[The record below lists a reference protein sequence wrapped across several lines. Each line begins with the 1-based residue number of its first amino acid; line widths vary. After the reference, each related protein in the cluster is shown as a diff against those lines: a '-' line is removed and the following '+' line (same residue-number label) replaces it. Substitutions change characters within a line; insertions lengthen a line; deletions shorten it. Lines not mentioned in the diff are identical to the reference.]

1 MLQQINRSTLAGW
14 IATALGVAV
23 ACGVSACAMGP
34 RKSDAEQQADKA
46 TVQRVESA
54 LAANQELYSRHIT
67 VKADNGVV
75 RLTGF
80 VWDPPDLVEAVRIAE
95 AVPGVTRVVNS
106 LELQRNGM
114 DNSPV
119 SR

>member
-1 MLQQINRSTLAGW
+1 MNRTNRARIAVTVFLMVVTGSLA
-14 IATALGVAV
+14 
-23 ACGVSACAMGP
+23 ACAMQSH
-34 RKSDAEQQADKA
+34 KSAAASQADRSTA
-46 TVQRVESA
+46 QRVETA
-54 LAANQELYSRHIT
+54 LAADQELYSRHIT
-67 VKADNGVV
+67 VRADDGVV

-80 VWDPPDLVEAVRIAE
+80 VWDPPDLVEAERIAE

>member
-1 MLQQINRSTLAGW
+1 VFAIIN
-14 IATALGVAV
+14 ATAWAR
-23 ACGVSACAMGP
+23 GVSILLGIVLAASLTACALGQH
-34 RKSDAEQQADKA
+34 KSEAESQADRA
-46 TVQRVESA
+46 TAERAESA
-54 LAANQELYSRHIT
+54 LAADQELFSRHIT
-67 VKADNGVV
+67 VRADNGVV

-80 VWDPPDLVEAVRIAE
+80 VWDPPDLVEAERIVQ

>member
-1 MLQQINRSTLAGW
+1 MSQNIKR
-14 IATALGVAV
+14 TAVPGGFSAWVCVVV
-23 ACGVSACAMGP
+23 ACGLTACVGP
-34 RKSDAEQQADKA
+34 RKSDEQAQADKVTA
-46 TVQRVESA
+46 QRVESA
-54 LAANQELYSRHIT
+54 LAADQELYSRHIT
-67 VKADNGVV
+67 VKADDGVI

-80 VWDPPDLVEAVRIAE
+80 VWDPPDLEEAVRIAE
-95 AVPGVTRVVNS
+95 GVSGVTRVVNS

>member
-1 MLQQINRSTLAGW
+1 VFAIMSKKLRMTV
-14 IATALGVAV
+14 TAAIL
-23 ACGVSACAMGP
+23 CGLTACAMGP
-34 RKSDAEQQADKA
+34 HKTDAERQADNA
-46 TVQRVESA
+46 TADRVEQA
-54 LAANQELYSRHIT
+54 LVSNKELYSRHIT
-67 VKADNGVV
+67 VRADGGVV

-80 VWDPPDLVEAVRIAE
+80 VWDPPDLVEAERIAE
-95 AVPGVTRVVNS
+95 AVPGVTKVVNS

>member
-1 MLQQINRSTLAGW
+1 MHSTNRSRS
-14 IATALGVAV
+14 IATVLVMFLT
-23 ACGVSACAMGP
+23 STLTACAVESH
-34 RKSDAEQQADKA
+34 KSAAANQADRA
-46 TVQRVESA
+46 TAQRVEAA
-54 LAANQELYSRHIT
+54 LAADQELYSRHIT
-67 VKADNGVV
+67 VRADDGVV

-80 VWDPPDLVEAVRIAE
+80 VWDPPDLVEAERIAA
-95 AVPGVTRVVNS
+95 AVPGVTHVVSS

>member
-1 MLQQINRSTLAGW
+1 MHSTNRARSVATLLVMFLTSGLAACTLGSHKSEAANQADRSTA
-14 IATALGVAV
+14 
-23 ACGVSACAMGP
+23 
-34 RKSDAEQQADKA
+34 
-46 TVQRVESA
+46 QRVESA
-54 LAANQELYSRHIT
+54 LAADQELYSRHIT
-67 VKADNGVV
+67 VRADDGVV

-80 VWDPPDLVEAVRIAE
+80 VWDPPDLVEAERIAE

>member
-1 MLQQINRSTLAGW
+1 VLQDVKRTVLPGWFSTLVC
-14 IATALGVAV
+14 LAV
-23 ACGVSACAMGP
+23 ACGLTACTGP
-34 RKSDAEQQADKA
+34 RKSEAQAQADKA
-46 TVQRVESA
+46 TTQRVESA
-54 LAANQELYSRHIT
+54 LAANQELFSRHIT
-67 VKADNGVV
+67 VHADDGVV

-80 VWDPPDLVEAVRIAE
+80 VWDPPDLEEAVRIAE

>member
-1 MLQQINRSTLAGW
+1 VLQNIKRAAVSGW
-14 IATALGVAV
+14 FSAWVCVVV
-23 ACGVSACAMGP
+23 ACGLTACTGP
-34 RKSDAEQQADKA
+34 RKSDARTEADQA

-54 LAANQELYSRHIT
+54 LAADQELFSRHIT
-67 VKADNGVV
+67 VRADDGVV

-80 VWDPPDLVEAVRIAE
+80 VWDPPDLEEAVRIAA

-106 LELQRNGM
+106 MELQRNGM

>member
-1 MLQQINRSTLAGW
+1 MYGTNRARIVAPLFVMFLTGCLTACALESHKSAASSQADR
-14 IATALGVAV
+14 ATA
-23 ACGVSACAMGP
+23 
-34 RKSDAEQQADKA
+34 
-46 TVQRVESA
+46 QRVESA
-54 LAANQELYSRHIT
+54 LAADQELYSRHIT
-67 VKADNGVV
+67 VRADDGVV

-80 VWDPPDLVEAVRIAE
+80 VWDPPDLVEAERIAE

>member
-1 MLQQINRSTLAGW
+1 MRQLARLG
-14 IATALGVAV
+14 IAIALLCAVAACALGPPKNEAQT
-23 ACGVSACAMGP
+23 
-34 RKSDAEQQADKA
+34 RTDKA
-46 TVQRVESA
+46 TADRVESA
-54 LAANQELYSRHIT
+54 LAADQELYSRHIT
-67 VKADNGVV
+67 VRVDSGVV

-80 VWDPPDLVEAVRIAE
+80 VWDPPDLEEAVRVAE
-95 AVPGVTRVVNS
+95 SVQGVTRVVNA

>member
-1 MLQQINRSTLAGW
+1 MLQIIKRTAVVCGLTACLTLA
-14 IATALGVAV
+14 
-23 ACGVSACAMGP
+23 ACTGP
-34 RKSDAEQQADKA
+34 RKSEAQAQADKA
-46 TVQRVESA
+46 TAQRVESA
-54 LAANQELYSRHIT
+54 LAADQELFSRHIT
-67 VKADNGVV
+67 VKADDGVV

-80 VWDPPDLVEAVRIAE
+80 VWDPPDLEEAIRIAE
-95 AVPGVTRVVNS
+95 AVPGVARVVNS

>member
-1 MLQQINRSTLAGW
+1 MYSTNRARIAAPLFVMFLTGCLTACALGSHKSAASDRADRSTA
-14 IATALGVAV
+14 
-23 ACGVSACAMGP
+23 
-34 RKSDAEQQADKA
+34 
-46 TVQRVESA
+46 QRVESA
-54 LAANQELYSRHIT
+54 LAADQELYSRHIT
-67 VKADNGVV
+67 VRADEGVV

-80 VWDPPDLVEAVRIAE
+80 VWDPPDLVAAERIAE

>member
-1 MLQQINRSTLAGW
+1 VFAIINATVWARGVSLLLCIVLASSLAACALGPHKSEAERQADR
-14 IATALGVAV
+14 ATA
-23 ACGVSACAMGP
+23 
-34 RKSDAEQQADKA
+34 E
-46 TVQRVESA
+46 RVESA
-54 LAANQELYSRHIT
+54 LSADHELFSRHIT

-80 VWDPPDLVEAVRIAE
+80 VWDPPDLVDAERIAE